1 MTFSRRNMLQAG
13 AGLALAAPAIIG
25 LNEKVNAQAVM
36 ADALSVMASDP
47 RLTLWVQLIA
57 AGGLEASARATTP
70 YTVFPASDAAFAKY
84 PQITKD
90 LLGYQYETGT
100 RNGAAPYP
108 DTSKIVKL
116 VRSHVVAG
124 KHFPSEMMG
133 NKVTVTSVAGTPIT
147 FDGTAHPVTVSWVSQ
162 DNGAQMT
169 ATLVDQPLIA
179 TNAVIYVLSD
189 IDV

>member
-1 MTFSRRNMLQAG
+1 MKFSRRNMMKAA
-13 AGLALAAPAIIG
+13 AGLAAVPAVGLATGAR
-25 LNEKVNAQAVM
+25 AQTVV
-36 ADALSVMASDP
+36 ADALSAMASDP

-57 AGGLEASARATTP
+57 AGGLEASARASTP
-70 YTVFPASDAAFAKY
+70 YTVFPAADSAFAKY

-147 FDGTAHPVTVSWVSQ
+147 FDGTVHPVTVSWTSV
-162 DNGAQMT
+162 DIGKVMT
-169 ATLVDQPLIA
+169 ASLVDQPIIA

-189 IDV
+189 IDI